1 MFLVTLINK
10 CPTGFNSSTTKNE
23 LSKETTIM
31 IININTL
38 IIKITQIIIIT
49 NTIIIIT
56 IIINITKKKKKKDPN
71 LERIIYY
78 HMLPQFLIV

>member
-10 CPTGFNSSTTKNE
+10 CPTGFNSSTTKND

-38 IIKITQIIIIT
+38 IIKITQIIIIK

-56 IIINITKKKKKKDPN
+56 IIIKITKKKKK
-71 LERIIYY
+71 RTQI
-78 HMLPQFLIV
+78 

>member
-38 IIKITQIIIIT
+38 IIKRT

-56 IIINITKKKKKKDPN
+56 IIIKITKKK
-71 LERIIYY
+71 
-78 HMLPQFLIV
+78 